1 MGAITR
7 NTSLFCRRLQ
17 VFTLSFFIL
26 LTGMAAASADAKDA
40 LSPLK
45 RRLAEDGFK
54 PQEIRLLDQ
63 AEPELMYQTVSRTL
77 IIRESKL
84 NYDQFLT
91 AQAIAGAREFRRRQ
105 RPLLLE
111 AEAAYG
117 VDHCVIVAI
126 LLVETHFGSYTGKTP
141 TVAVLTT
148 FALMDQK
155 SNRDKVWSLLP
166 AKDKKRWDRAAFDKK
181 LMDRSNWAYR
191 ELCALLRLAG
201 TQTVQITSCRGSVMG
216 AIGWPQ
222 FLPSSLVR
230 YGVDGNRDG
239 RIDLFDPADA
249 VFSVANYLKGY
260 GWSPSSDRAGKE
272 EVIYAYNHSRPYVQ
286 AILGVAAKLRQDVNQ
301 AGG

>member
-1 MGAITR
+1 LSAKTR
-7 NTSLFCRRLQ
+7 NTSLSCRRLQ
-17 VFTLSFFIL
+17 VLSLAFVIF
-26 LTGMAAASADAKDA
+26 LTGMASAAVDASDA
-40 LSPLK
+40 LSPLR
-45 RRLAEDGFK
+45 RRLAVDGFK

-63 AEPELMYQTVSRTL
+63 AEPELMYKTVSRTL

-84 NYDQFLT
+84 NYDQFLS
-91 AQAIAGAREFRRRQ
+91 ASAIASAQEFRRRNGH
-105 RPLLLE
+105 LLLE

-117 VDHCVIVAI
+117 VDQCVIVAI

-166 AKDKKRWDRAAFDKK
+166 AKDKKRWDRAAFDRK
-181 LMDRSNWAYR
+181 LMDRSNWAYQ

-260 GWSPSSDRAGKE
+260 GWSQASNQAGKE

-286 AILGVAAKLRQDVNQ
+286 AILGVAAKLRQSGNA